1 MRFPSWLLKCEG
13 KQSER
18 TLRGQM
24 ASHRVGDW
32 TFEPDANELRR
43 GDERRRL
50 EHRAA
55 RTLELLCNR
64 AGEMV
69 TPDDIL
75 AEVWN
80 GRAISANSVPVVISD
95 LRQALEDDARSP
107 RYIET
112 VAKRGY
118 RLMVERP
125 ADTPAAA
132 PSRTR
137 FRPALIALAALALM
151 LAIALAWTMFE
162 RAANEP
168 VLVVRPVQNATGN
181 PAYQPLVNASSA
193 VLMAEAEQLS
203 GVQVFRGTSP
213 RRDAIRL
220 EAWLFIW
227 NGHPTVMMSAQRVGG
242 PVLWTGITT
251 GNEARLPYGIA
262 LEMHRL
268 GQRLRKTPK

>member
-1 MRFPSWLLKCEG
+1 
-13 KQSER
+13 
-18 TLRGQM
+18 M

-132 PSRTR
+132 PHRTR
-137 FRPALIALAALALM
+137 LRPTLMALAALALM
-151 LAIALAWTMFE
+151 LAAALAWTMLE

-242 PVLWTGITT
+242 PVLWTGITS

-262 LEMHRL
+262 REMHRL

>member
-1 MRFPSWLLKCEG
+1 M
-13 KQSER
+13 
-18 TLRGQM
+18 T
-24 ASHRVGDW
+24 SHSIGDW

-55 RTLELLCNR
+55 RTLELLCSR
-64 AGEMV
+64 PGQVV
-69 TPDDIL
+69 TSDEIVTH
-75 AEVWN
+75 VWN

-118 RLMVERP
+118 RLLVERP
-125 ADTPAAA
+125 ADTPPA
-132 PSRTR
+132 PRR
-137 FRPALIALAALALM
+137 NRLRPALIAFVALALAMAAALAWAM
-151 LAIALAWTMFE
+151 LG
-162 RAANEP
+162 RAANAP
-168 VLVVRPVQNATGN
+168 VLVVGPVQNATGN

-203 GVQVFRGTSP
+203 GVQVFRGISP
-213 RRDAIRL
+213 RPDAVRL

-227 NGHPTVMMSAQRVGG
+227 NGRPTVMMSAQRAGG
-242 PVLWTGITT
+242 PVLWTGMTA
-251 GNEARLPYGIA
+251 GGEARIPYDLA
-262 LEMHRL
+262 HEMQRL
-268 GQRLRKTPK
+268 GERLRPRASR

>member
-1 MRFPSWLLKCEG
+1 M
-13 KQSER
+13 
-18 TLRGQM
+18 T
-24 ASHRVGDW
+24 SHSIGDW
-32 TFEPDANELRR
+32 TFDPDANELRR

-55 RTLELLCNR
+55 RTLELLCSR

-125 ADTPAAA
+125 PELPPAPRRVRLRAILIAIAALTLVMAAA
-132 PSRTR
+132 
-137 FRPALIALAALALM
+137 FAWVMIA
-151 LAIALAWTMFE
+151 

-168 VLVVRPVQNATGN
+168 VLVVRPVQNATGSA
-181 PAYQPLVNASSA
+181 AYQPLVNASSA

-203 GVQVFRGTSP
+203 AVQVFPATSTRP
-213 RRDAIRL
+213 DAVRL
-220 EAWLFIW
+220 DSWLFIW
-227 NGHPTVMMSAQRVGG
+227 NGRPTVMMSAQRVGG
-242 PVLWTGITT
+242 PVLWTGMTA
-251 GNEARLPYGIA
+251 GGEARIPYDIA
-262 LEMHRL
+262 HQMRRL
-268 GQRLRKTPK
+268 GERLRRKTAK

>member
-1 MRFPSWLLKCEG
+1 
-13 KQSER
+13 
-18 TLRGQM
+18 M

-32 TFEPDANELRR
+32 AFEPDANELRR

-118 RLMVERP
+118 RLMVEGP
-125 ADTPAAA
+125 ADTPAVA
-132 PSRTR
+132 PRRTR
-137 FRPALIALAALALM
+137 LRPTLITLAALALM
-151 LAIALAWTMFE
+151 MAAALAWTMLE
-162 RAANEP
+162 RAASEP
-168 VLVVRPVQNATGN
+168 VLVVRMVQNATGD
-181 PAYQPLVNASSA
+181 PAYQPLANASSA

>member
-1 MRFPSWLLKCEG
+1 
-13 KQSER
+13 
-18 TLRGQM
+18 M
-24 ASHRVGDW
+24 AGHRVGDW
-32 TFEPDANELRR
+32 AFEPDANELRR

-125 ADTPAAA
+125 ADTPAVA
-132 PSRTR
+132 PRRTR
-137 FRPALIALAALALM
+137 LRPTLITLAALALM
-151 LAIALAWTMFE
+151 MAAALAWAMLE
-162 RAANEP
+162 RAASEP
-168 VLVVRPVQNATGN
+168 VLVVRMVQNATGD
-181 PAYQPLVNASSA
+181 PAYQPLANASSA

>member
-1 MRFPSWLLKCEG
+1 M
-13 KQSER
+13 
-18 TLRGQM
+18 T
-24 ASHRVGDW
+24 SHSIGDW
-32 TFEPDANELRR
+32 TFDPDSNELRR

-55 RTLELLCNR
+55 RTLELLHSR

-75 AEVWN
+75 AQVWN

-118 RLMVERP
+118 RLIVERP
-125 ADTPAAA
+125 TDPPPTPRRNQLRLILIVAV
-132 PSRTR
+132 
-137 FRPALIALAALALM
+137 ALTVAMAAALAWVM
-151 LAIALAWTMFE
+151 TA
-162 RAANEP
+162 RAADEP

-181 PAYQPLVNASSA
+181 PAYQPLLNASSA

-203 GVQVFRGTSP
+203 GVQIFRGASP
-213 RRDAIRL
+213 RPDAVML
-220 EAWLFIW
+220 DSWLFIW
-227 NGHPTVMMSAQRVGG
+227 NGRPTVMMSAQRVGG
-242 PVLWTGITT
+242 PVLWTGMTAGGEPRI
-251 GNEARLPYGIA
+251 PYDIA
-262 LEMHRL
+262 HEMRHL
-268 GQRLRKTPK
+268 GERLRRGVSK

>member
-1 MRFPSWLLKCEG
+1 
-13 KQSER
+13 
-18 TLRGQM
+18 M

-125 ADTPAAA
+125 ADTPAAT
-132 PSRTR
+132 PNRTR
-137 FRPALIALAALALM
+137 FRPALIAVAALALM
-151 LAIALAWTMFE
+151 MAAALAWTMLE

-242 PVLWTGITT
+242 PVLWTGITS

-262 LEMHRL
+262 REMHRL